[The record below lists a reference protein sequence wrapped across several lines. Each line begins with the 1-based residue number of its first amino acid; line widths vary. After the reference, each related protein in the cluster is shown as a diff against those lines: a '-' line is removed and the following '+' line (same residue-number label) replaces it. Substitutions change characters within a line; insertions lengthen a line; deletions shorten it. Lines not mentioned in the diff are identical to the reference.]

1 MAMEQ
6 HTTRTG
12 LPVLNMVWLKRY
24 LIKKS
29 DTDIFTLY
37 HEGGLKGG
45 TNLNRTWMDGAMGR
59 CDGGVNFRVAQGRR
73 VVLRKKELFHQ
84 SSFQKM
90 NLDTASL
97 EWSRCFEGGC
107 ENIRLD
113 SHNFFSCVDPQC
125 QEFCLYKSL
134 LVLCETKYAC
144 MPREI
149 GLCRRWGVECA

>member
-90 NLDTASL
+90 NLDTATL

-125 QEFCLYKSL
+125 QEFCLFKSL
-134 LVLCETKYAC
+134 LYYAKRSTHAC
-144 MPREI
+144 PER
-149 GLCRRWGVECA
+149 